1 MKRAVLETSE
11 SFLPRRERGILVN
24 STVKTIMFWAVI
36 LGCLVVLLTM
46 WQKNSSMG
54 KDTEIT
60 YSDLFDQAQAGKVQ
74 DATIEGDE
82 LRGHLKATPK
92 DQFHTTVPTNY
103 EDLEKALRAD
113 KVSLSI
119 KPQSSNLPLQVL
131 INVGPFLLLGVVWF
145 LFMRQMQS
153 GGNKALSFGKS
164 RARLLSMQQK
174 KITFKDVAG
183 VDEAKE
189 ELKEIIEYLR
199 EPQKFQKLGGR
210 IPKGVL
216 LVGPPG
222 TGKTLLA
229 RAVAGEANVPFFSIS
244 GSDFVEMF
252 VGVGAS
258 RVRDLFEQGKKNAP
272 CIIFIDEIDAVGRHR
287 GAGLGGGHDER
298 EQTLNQLLVEM
309 DGFESNDGVI
319 LVAATNRPDVLDPAL
334 LRPGRFDRRVVV
346 GLPDI
351 RGREEILRVHVKKV
365 PVSDDTNLNVLA
377 RGTPGFS
384 GADLAN
390 MVNEAALSAARM
402 NRKQVTMYDFELAKD
417 KVLMGA
423 ERKSMLL
430 TEEEKRVTAYHEAGH
445 ALVSIR
451 REHSDPIH
459 KVTIIPRG
467 MALGV
472 TIFLPGDRHNYTR
485 EYLEANLAISYGG
498 RVAEEIFLNQMSTG
512 AGSDIEG
519 ATDLARRMV
528 CEYGMSRLGP
538 LTFGK
543 KEEQIFLGREIAQHR
558 DFSEETARQ
567 IDLEVRRLIDEAYQ
581 SAHAIVE
588 SHADAMH
595 RIAAALLER
604 ETIDAEEVKMLI
616 DGKEL
621 PPIRS
626 ILASPTDKGGDDV
639 QQVLKPESRG
649 GPNYPEGSP
658 SPA

>member
-1 MKRAVLETSE
+1 M
-11 SFLPRRERGILVN
+11 N
-24 STVKTIMFWAVI
+24 STFKTVLFWVCI
-36 LGCLVVLLTM
+36 LACLLVLIE
-46 WQKNSSMG
+46 WVQKGATG
-54 KDTEIT
+54 KDVEIK
-60 YSDLFDQAQAGKVQ
+60 YSDLFDKVQ
-74 DATIEGDE
+74 QGQVLDAEIQDRE
-82 LRGHLKATPK
+82 LHGHLKATPK
-92 DQFHTTVPTNY
+92 EQFHTTVPADY
-103 EDLEKALRAD
+103 GELDKAMRAAH
-113 KVSLSI
+113 VNFSLKEQQNNI
-119 KPQSSNLPLQVL
+119 LLPLL
-131 INVGPFLLLGVVWF
+131 FNVGPIILIGFLF
-145 LFMRQMQS
+145 FFFMRQMQS
-153 GGNKALSFGKS
+153 GGNKAMSFGKS

-199 EPQKFQKLGGR
+199 EPAKFQKLGGR

-346 GLPDI
+346 GLPDV
-351 RGREEILRVHVKKV
+351 RGREEILGVHVKKV

-402 NRKQVTMYDFELAKD
+402 NRKQVTMYDFEVAKD

-430 TEEEKRVTAYHEAGH
+430 TDEEKRVTAYHEAGH
-445 ALVSIR
+445 ALVSLMH
-451 REHSDPIH
+451 EHSDPIH

-485 EYLEANLAISYGG
+485 EYLEANLAIAYGG
-498 RVAEEIFLNQMSTG
+498 RVSEEIFLNQMSTG
-512 AGSDIEG
+512 AGSDIES

-581 SAHAIVE
+581 SAHSLVS

-595 RIAAALLER
+595 RIGAALLER
-604 ETIDAEEVKMLI
+604 ETIDAEEVRMLI
-616 DGKEL
+616 AGEEL
-621 PPIRS
+621 PPMRS
-626 ILASPTDKGGDDV
+626 VLASPSDTGSGTPA
-639 QQVLKPESRG
+639 QVLKPETRG
-649 GPNYPEGSP
+649 GPGFPEGSP

>member
-1 MKRAVLETSE
+1 
-11 SFLPRRERGILVN
+11 VN
-24 STVKTIMFWAVI
+24 STVKSIIVWACI
-36 LGCLVVLLTM
+36 IAFGMVLISWVT
-46 WQKNSSMG
+46 KGAGAG
-54 KDTEIT
+54 KTAEIG
-60 YSDLFDQAQAGKVQ
+60 YSDLLDKIEAGQVQ
-74 DATIEGDE
+74 DATIQGTDV
-82 LRGHLKATPK
+82 RGHLKGSK
-92 DQFHTTVPTNY
+92 DEFHTTISGNTADNLAK
-103 EDLEKALRAD
+103 ELHAAKTHFDLKD
-113 KVSLSI
+113 
-119 KPQSSNLPLQVL
+119 PQSNNFLMQMLFNLGPLVL
-131 INVGPFLLLGVVWF
+131 LVVLF
-145 LFMRQMQS
+145 FFFMRQMQA
-153 GGNKALSFGKS
+153 GGNKAMSFGKS

-189 ELKEIIEYLR
+189 ELKEIIEYLK
-199 EPQKFQKLGGR
+199 EPAKFQKLGGR

-346 GLPDI
+346 GLPDV

-365 PVSDDTNLNVLA
+365 PIADDVNLNVLA

-402 NRKQVTMYDFELAKD
+402 NRKQVVMYDCEVAKD

-445 ALVSIR
+445 ALVSFM

-485 EYLEANLAISYGG
+485 EYLEAKLAMSYGG

-512 AGSDIEG
+512 AGSDIEV

-581 SAHAIVE
+581 SAHGIVE
-588 SHADAMH
+588 TNADAMH

-604 ETIDAEEVKMLI
+604 ETIDADEVKMLI
-616 DGKEL
+616 EGKEL
-621 PPIRS
+621 PPLRS
-626 ILASPTDKGGDDV
+626 NLATPSDTGGNDV
-639 QQVLKPESRG
+639 QEVLKPESRG
-649 GPNYPEGSP
+649 PGYPESSP